1 MDSSHPPLFLG
12 CIADDVTGATDI
24 ASNLVQAGMRT
35 VQVFGV
41 PNPADLMALQAD
53 AVVVALKSRSID
65 RDAAV
70 SMSLQSL
77 AALQQ
82 AGAQRFFFKYCS
94 TFDST
99 PAGNIGPVAESLM
112 NELGV
117 AQTIFCPAFPA
128 NGRTVYQGH
137 LFVNGQLLNE
147 SGMHNH
153 PLNPMT
159 DANLVRVLQRQTTK
173 SVGLI
178 DWNDLRAAKVRS
190 SMQSLADD
198 GIAMVITDAC
208 DDDHL
213 QRLAQQTTQ
222 LEFLTGGS
230 GIARWLPQAWRESG
244 LLTAVDS
251 EPSALAAFDRVAD
264 RGRAAVLSGSCSPA
278 TNRQVHYLK
287 SRCAS
292 LALDIERLLAS
303 PENALAD
310 MEHFL
315 RAVPDREPLMIYSTS
330 DPERVAQLQQ
340 AFGTAVVA
348 EAIETAMGRLAKQL
362 VDDHGVRRLVLAGGE
377 TAGAVTR
384 KLGIHAIRVGPE
396 ICPGVPLTETV
407 SAEPLSLVLKSG
419 NFGDDQFFEKA
430 IQVAT

>member
-1 MDSSHPPLFLG
+1 MTSSDRSLFLG

-24 ASNLVQAGMRT
+24 ASNLVNAGMRT

-41 PNPADLMALQAD
+41 PDPQDLKALQAD

-65 RDAAV
+65 RKEAV
-70 SMSLQSL
+70 AMSLQSL

-82 AGAQRFFFKYCS
+82 AGTQRFFFKYCS

-99 PAGNIGPVAESLM
+99 PEGNIGPVAEALM
-112 NELGV
+112 DELGV
-117 AQTIFCPAFPA
+117 DQTIFCPAFPA

-147 SGMHNH
+147 SGMENH

-173 SVGLI
+173 PVGLI
-178 DWNDLRAAKVRS
+178 DWNTIRRGKVDAAL
-190 SMQSLADD
+190 QSLAAE
-198 GIAMVITDAC
+198 GTGMVIVDAC

-213 QRLAQQTTQ
+213 QRLAQQTSR

-230 GIARWLPQAWRESG
+230 GIARWLPQAWREAG
-244 LLTAVDS
+244 FLKTPDS
-251 EPSALAAFDRVAD
+251 EAFRPSVA
-264 RGRAAVLSGSCSPA
+264 GRAAVLSGSCSKA
-278 TNRQVHYLK
+278 TNRQVDYLK
-287 SRCAS
+287 SRCPS
-292 LALDIERLLAS
+292 LALNVEELLAS
-303 PENALAD
+303 PKNALSTV
-310 MEHFL
+310 EHFV
-315 RAVPDREPLMIYSTS
+315 RAVPQEESLMIYSTS
-330 DPERVAQLQQ
+330 PPERVAELQQ
-340 AFGTAVVA
+340 AFGKAVVA
-348 EAIETAMGRLAKQL
+348 EAIENAMGTVAQQL
-362 VDDHGVRRLVLAGGE
+362 VDEHGVRRLVLAGGE

-384 KLGIHAIRVGPE
+384 QLGVNAIRVGSG

-407 SAEPLSLVLKSG
+407 SEAPLALVLKSG